1 MGEKDG
7 VLQDNPSFCGVAFYR
22 FHSYK
27 GGILTKSKR
36 RNRNMPKV
44 EIRSESCKACE
55 YCIVTCPKKV
65 LAIGAANNS
74 KGYHY
79 VVPANPD
86 ACIGCKL
93 CAIVCPDAAI
103 EVYK

>member
-1 MGEKDG
+1 
-7 VLQDNPSFCGVAFYR
+7 
-22 FHSYK
+22 
-27 GGILTKSKR
+27 
-36 RNRNMPKV
+36 MPKV

-65 LAIGAANNS
+65 LAMGAANSS

>member
-1 MGEKDG
+1 
-7 VLQDNPSFCGVAFYR
+7 
-22 FHSYK
+22 
-27 GGILTKSKR
+27 
-36 RNRNMPKV
+36 MPKV

-55 YCIVTCPKKV
+55 YCFVTCPNKV

>member
-1 MGEKDG
+1 M
-7 VLQDNPSFCGVAFYR
+7 
-22 FHSYK
+22 
-27 GGILTKSKR
+27 
-36 RNRNMPKV
+36 
-44 EIRSESCKACE
+44 
-55 YCIVTCPKKV
+55 TCPKKV

>member
-1 MGEKDG
+1 
-7 VLQDNPSFCGVAFYR
+7 
-22 FHSYK
+22 
-27 GGILTKSKR
+27 
-36 RNRNMPKV
+36 MPKV

-93 CAIVCPDAAI
+93 CAIVCQLRSI
-103 EVYK
+103 NNKRRMRHGKEVHEGLRSDC

>member
-1 MGEKDG
+1 
-7 VLQDNPSFCGVAFYR
+7 
-22 FHSYK
+22 
-27 GGILTKSKR
+27 
-36 RNRNMPKV
+36 MPKV

-55 YCIVTCPKKV
+55 YCVKTCPNKV
-65 LAIGAANNS
+65 LALGAKSNS